1 MPAYSWI
8 TLTEGVNALQGR
20 LQSNTFWSFPECQV
34 YLTESL
40 RVWSALTDG
49 QQQGVSDFVFTA
61 AGSTWNNLGTLA
73 NSPRLRTVTD
83 QNLYAQMLYMLL
95 EPQLNAGVWAG
106 TNQFNLPALQF
117 ALQKRVTEVIQACA
131 TNLANLSPI
140 NYIPGTRRIA
150 LPDTI
155 LESVRMRI
163 VPQRSP
169 VDYGPPL
176 TMTRED
182 TQAFQYF
189 EPGYLQTFDIPTSWS
204 EASEPPIAIDVN
216 NAPNIPGTYDLI
228 ALQSGPVFNPPAA
241 SLLGIPDDWSWV
253 PMYGALAD
261 LLSSDPERSDP
272 ERAAYCLKRFT
283 DGIEIMRQSN
293 WLLQAAINGVAVST
307 PSLFSKDWTSPEW
320 QDDPNQWPCLV
331 QAGMDLVCAA
341 PAASQSVN
349 VTLVGNAPVPLAG
362 GDFLQI
368 PRDVFDVILSYAE
381 HLATFKEGGEEWSS
395 KQGLEMDFYRAA
407 AETNKRLEKIGIYDD
422 ILHSQGQKQNMDQP
436 R

>member
-189 EPGYLQTFDIPTSWS
+189 EPGYL
-204 EASEPPIAIDVN
+204 IAT
-216 NAPNIPGTYDLI
+216 A
-228 ALQSGPVFNPPAA
+228 
-241 SLLGIPDDWSWV
+241 
-253 PMYGALAD
+253 
-261 LLSSDPERSDP
+261 
-272 ERAAYCLKRFT
+272 
-283 DGIEIMRQSN
+283 
-293 WLLQAAINGVAVST
+293 T
-307 PSLFSKDWTSPEW
+307 P
-320 QDDPNQWPCLV
+320 
-331 QAGMDLVCAA
+331 
-341 PAASQSVN
+341 
-349 VTLVGNAPVPLAG
+349 
-362 GDFLQI
+362 
-368 PRDVFDVILSYAE
+368 
-381 HLATFKEGGEEWSS
+381 
-395 KQGLEMDFYRAA
+395 
-407 AETNKRLEKIGIYDD
+407 
-422 ILHSQGQKQNMDQP
+422 
-436 R
+436 